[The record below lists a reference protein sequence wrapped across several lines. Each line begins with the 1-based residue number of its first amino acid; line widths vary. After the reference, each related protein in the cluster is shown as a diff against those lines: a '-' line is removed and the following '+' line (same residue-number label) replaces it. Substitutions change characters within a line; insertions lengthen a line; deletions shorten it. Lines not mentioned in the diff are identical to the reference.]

1 MTDFRALCA
10 ELLQAMDE
18 IAEYEIVDWG
28 YVKTKPLKMA
38 DKSMEEARAAL
49 AAEVVREEPT
59 DEEILRFVYKQEPKP
74 IPMTRYARKNETC
87 GVVDG
92 LVTYNYYPES
102 CIKGNLQTTEDG
114 SLRWVFT
121 EYLNQFDGDDRS
133 IEVDATSEILE
144 LARYCNSVTTS
155 VKPEGPTD
163 DEWYTLVDRVWDKY
177 ETIGYQGERIM
188 HCSDFGNALDIVR
201 KEFTRYGRGKN
212 NV

>member
-1 MTDFRALCA
+1 MKTDFRALCV
-10 ELLQAMDE
+10 ELVDHLQVRVSKEDRE
-18 IAEYEIVDWG
+18 IPMYG
-28 YVKTKPLKMA
+28 YYSQSQQLLDRA
-38 DKSMEEARAAL
+38 GAAL
-49 AAEVVREEPT
+49 ADGVVRAEPT

-133 IEVDATSEILE
+133 IEVDVTSEILE

-155 VKPEGPTD
+155 VKPEGQQMMSGIH
-163 DEWYTLVDRVWDKY
+163 W
-177 ETIGYQGERIM
+177 
-188 HCSDFGNALDIVR
+188 
-201 KEFTRYGRGKN
+201 
-212 NV
+212 